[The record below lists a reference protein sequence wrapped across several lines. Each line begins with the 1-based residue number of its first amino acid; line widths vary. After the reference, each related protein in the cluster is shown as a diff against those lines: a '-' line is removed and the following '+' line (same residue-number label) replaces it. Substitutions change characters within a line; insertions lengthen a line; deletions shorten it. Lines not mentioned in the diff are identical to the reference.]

1 MKNIKL
7 RNFLIVLILCFALLF
22 TSCDFLETAVENAV
36 EGAVEGAIEGA
47 VDGAVSG
54 LTGANNSEEEQD
66 GEGFLGGLFNS
77 GEEESNENNDED
89 GFLNSILES
98 LGLIDSSN
106 NDNDTIYE
114 SDEQDDEAPPTA
126 GNDNENDTQTSTDNS
141 ANESQDGED
150 DEEIQAAPITVN
162 ENFKAAVLGDN
173 ATIKQIHSNFAGEV
187 EAELFMGGTPII
199 YYYSSSQS
207 LLTYYQFVIDGTDMY
222 EIWSNSSS
230 TNDRGLPNYNLFPD
244 HFTVDFMY
252 HASPTMFK
260 DVFPNAPDEIAQSR
274 NISDLNAY
282 LGTEQEAEYIP
293 GESNAVMTTY
303 DKYIYTYHYDGLTI
317 IASGG
322 QEGVVDS
329 FIMYEIGNEPDYLI
343 Y

>member
-7 RNFLIVLILCFALLF
+7 RNLLIALTLCFALLF

-47 VDGAVSG
+47 VDGAVNG
-54 LTGANNSEEEQD
+54 LTGANDSEQEQED
-66 GEGFLGGLFNS
+66 EGFFGGLFNS
-77 GEEESNENNDED
+77 DEDESNDNSDEG

-106 NDNDTIYE
+106 NNNDTMYE
-114 SDEQDDEAPPTA
+114 SDEQEGEAPPSA
-126 GNDNENDTQTSTDNS
+126 ENDSDTQTGTDNS
-141 ANESQDGED
+141 ANESQND
-150 DEEIQAAPITVN
+150 DEETQAAPITVN

-199 YYYSSSQS
+199 YYYNSSQS

-222 EIWSNSSS
+222 AIWANSSS

-252 HASPTMFK
+252 HSSPTMFK
-260 DVFPNAPDEIAQSR
+260 DVFPNAPDEIANSR

-322 QEGVVDS
+322 EEGVIDA